1 MTAPPSFGIVEG
13 MAARAR
19 LQTVDRWSDGF
30 TFAPSSRPANAP
42 ACEVDVLFLNVVCGS
57 FAGMDALGVGFLRSV
72 LEGSGYK
79 TRELVIKQSALD
91 DGSWRSLL
99 PQPLP
104 RLVGFSVNYQ
114 NEDAAEQLA
123 GELRRAAGRPKGG
136 ADSSAGPPARPF
148 LVAGGPQVNLRG
160 EDFLVRSPSF
170 DGACLGEGE
179 PLILELIRRIDD
191 GRPLD
196 ATIPGLLWRRDG
208 AVVANP
214 RAQNV
219 DLDSLPFPIYDQVG
233 PGAPYPLVTSRAC
246 PYDCVFCMV
255 KVIYGNRKWRH
266 RTAESVVAELREVSR
281 RGIREIAIQDDCFN
295 TSVPRAKEIFR
306 GILEAKL
313 DLDIIFPNG
322 IRADLLDDELVA
334 LMKRAGTVRAPF
346 GVENL
351 DPETKHLLGKSLK
364 FEKLQR
370 AAELFKRH
378 GLRSEAFMI
387 IGLPETDYA
396 SVMRSLSEL
405 KRAGV
410 EVARWYIAYNY
421 EGTAM
426 DKWVREHGRPVREPE
441 GPKNPWSARPPM
453 NFDTAAFPAEERLR
467 AFFKCNAESN
477 NFLVLG
483 YEENQ
488 PALRALVFALA
499 RIARYSPASFPA
511 FVRYAL
517 HAVVDFN
524 GAVFNEPRRNKVT
537 LFDMLQKFRFQSRA
551 SVRSVEREACA

>member
-1 MTAPPSFGIVEG
+1 
-13 MAARAR
+13 MAARTR
-19 LQTVDRWSDGF
+19 LETVDRSSKGF
-30 TFAPSSRPANAP
+30 TFVPAPRPANAP
-42 ACEVDVLFLNVVCGS
+42 ACEVDVLFVNVVCGS

-72 LEGSGYK
+72 LERSGYV
-79 TRELVIKQSALD
+79 TRELVLKQPALE
-91 DGSWRSLL
+91 DGSWRALM
-99 PQPLP
+99 PDPLP
-104 RLVGFSVNYQ
+104 RMIGFSVNYQ
-114 NEDAAEQLA
+114 NEQAAAHLA
-123 GELRRAAGRPKGG
+123 AELRRMAGRPEV
-136 ADSSAGPPARPF
+136 ALEPDDATAARPF

-160 EDFLVRSPSF
+160 EDFLVKSPSF
-170 DGACLGEGE
+170 DAACLGEGE
-179 PLILELIRRIDD
+179 PLVLELIRRIDD

-196 ATIPGLLWRRDG
+196 ASIPGLVYRRGG
-208 AVVANP
+208 AIVANA
-214 RAQNV
+214 RAQDI
-219 DLDSLPFPIYDQVG
+219 DLDSLPFPLYDQVG

-255 KVIYGNRKWRH
+255 KVIYGGRKWRY
-266 RTAESVVAELREVSR
+266 RTADSVVAELKEVSR

-306 GILEAKL
+306 GILRERL
-313 DLDIIFPNG
+313 DLDLIFPNG
-322 IRADLLDDELVA
+322 IRADLLDDELVS
-334 LMKRAGTVRAPF
+334 LMKQAGTVRAPF

-410 EVARWYIAYNY
+410 EVARWYVAYNY

-426 DKWVREHGRPVREPE
+426 DKWVREHGRPVPEPP

-453 NFDTAAFPAEERLR
+453 NFDTAAFPAEERMR

-483 YEENQ
+483 YEENES
-488 PALRALVFALA
+488 AARALVYALA
-499 RIARYSPASFPA
+499 RIAKYSPRSFPA
-511 FVRYAL
+511 FARYAL

-524 GAVFNEPRRNKVT
+524 GAVFNEPRRSKVT
-537 LFDMLQKFRFQSRA
+537 ILDMLRKFRFRSRA
-551 SVRSVEREACA
+551 SVRSVEPEACV